1 MAENKKVVISVEIK
15 EVGGNKLSASS
26 KKATKD
32 LTKLTDAERAARIEA
47 EKLKITNNA
56 VTASLKQ
63 EAAAALQASAATNK
77 LKTNSGLNNAIIAE
91 SARLASDAS
100 YGFTAIANNL
110 GQLVSL
116 FSASANAAGGL
127 KSAFAALFTAQSLF
141 LIGIQLV
148 ITFGNDLFKAFMK
161 LIGTTNE
168 LEEVFKNAGETVGS
182 TAGKF
187 EAYIRTIQS
196 TTKSQEEQEKAL
208 KGLNEE
214 FPDFVRNLKDA
225 GFETENLKD
234 KTNDIIKVTNQYRD
248 SLYKLALSRAAQNEI
263 DKLAAE
269 EVNNRTIAEN
279 KLMQMGVTLDEAR
292 EISAKRDLARSN
304 KVFKNIQK
312 TQLGFVAEES
322 ASERRAKIIDGIIK
336 KLDEENISI
345 QERLTLLIKYVNIE
359 LDEKTASKRKK
370 QSDDKKKYDML
381 EIGSLAAKIRGL
393 KEMGRIRDFFFN
405 KNLQMDVAQERNT
418 IEAIKLE
425 EQQNLNRL
433 NALKEQGLL
442 EGELAVAK
450 YEINLYYSKLLMEEQ
465 RRLDEQGFAMRMEM
479 FGHYADSLGSISQ
492 LMKEN
497 SAAQKSF
504 ALAEIVANTAIGF
517 SNALVVAQEQSLSA
531 PPVSTLAYPLFYA
544 SQIAS
549 VLAAAAKAKSI
560 LNGGSATGGD
570 GGARPQLQVEAP
582 DFNVV
587 GASPESQL
595 AQTVAASQT
604 KPLRAFVV
612 GKDITNQQE
621 LDRNIKTTAGLGN

>member
-15 EVGGNKLSASS
+15 EVGGGKLSASS

-32 LTKLTDAERAARIEA
+32 LTKLTNAERAARIEA

-127 KSAFAALFTAQSLF
+127 KSAIGALFTAQSLF
-141 LIGIQLV
+141 LIGIQLA
-148 ITFGNDLFKAFMK
+148 ITYGNDLFNAFVK
-161 LIGTTNE
+161 LTGQSDLLKDT
-168 LEEVFKNAGETVGS
+168 FKSAGDTVKS

-187 EAYIRTIQS
+187 EAYIRVLQEGTY
-196 TTKSQEEQEKAL
+196 SQEQQRKAVD
-208 KGLNEE
+208 GLNEE
-214 FPDFVRNLKDA
+214 FPDFVNNLKDA
-225 GFETENLKD
+225 GFQTSDLTK
-234 KTNDIIKVTNQYRD
+234 KTNAIIKVTNEYRE
-248 SLYKLALSRAAQNEI
+248 SLVKLAMARAAQTKLEELSGERIQAEI
-263 DKLAAE
+263 DLVE
-269 EVNNRTIAEN
+269 ELKEQN
-279 KLMQMGVTLDEAR
+279 LTLDRARQLSAQRDKIRFDASTKRGTAGRKLRREQETQEMRIADNLIRNFDKEKVAR
-292 EISAKRDLARSN
+292 EEAIN
-304 KVFKNIQK
+304 
-312 TQLGFVAEES
+312 
-322 ASERRAKIIDGIIK
+322 
-336 KLDEENISI
+336 
-345 QERLTLLIKYVNIE
+345 LLMKYINIE
-359 LDEKTASKRKK
+359 LDQGTASKRKK
-370 QSDDKKKYDML
+370 QSDEKNKYDML
-381 EIGSLAAKIRGL
+381 EIGNFDAKIRAL

-418 IEAIKLE
+418 IEAIKIE

-560 LNGGSATGGD
+560 LSGGSATGG
-570 GGARPQLQVEAP
+570 GTGSRPQLQVEAP

-595 AQTVAASQT
+595 AQTVAGQQT

-621 LDRNIKTTAGLGN
+621 LDRNIKTTAGLGD

>member
-15 EVGGNKLSASS
+15 EVGGGKLSASS

-32 LTKLTDAERAARIEA
+32 LTKLTNAERAARIEA

-127 KSAFAALFTAQSLF
+127 KSAIGALFTAQSLF
-141 LIGIQLV
+141 LIGIQLA
-148 ITFGNDLFKAFMK
+148 ITYGNDLFNAFVK
-161 LIGTTNE
+161 LTGQSDLLKDT
-168 LEEVFKNAGETVGS
+168 FKSAGDTVKS

-187 EAYIRTIQS
+187 EAYIRVLQEGTY
-196 TTKSQEEQEKAL
+196 SQEQQRKAVD
-208 KGLNEE
+208 GLNEE
-214 FPDFVRNLKDA
+214 FPDFVNNLKDA
-225 GFETENLKD
+225 GFQTSDLTK
-234 KTNDIIKVTNQYRD
+234 KTNAIIKVTNEYRK
-248 SLYKLALSRAAQNEI
+248 SLVKLAMARAAETKLKELSGERIQAEI
-263 DKLAAE
+263 DFVE
-269 EVNNRTIAEN
+269 ELKEQN
-279 KLMQMGVTLDEAR
+279 LTLDRARQLSAQRDKIRFDASTKRGTAGRKLRREQETQEMRIADNLIRNFDKEKVAR
-292 EISAKRDLARSN
+292 EEAIN
-304 KVFKNIQK
+304 
-312 TQLGFVAEES
+312 
-322 ASERRAKIIDGIIK
+322 
-336 KLDEENISI
+336 
-345 QERLTLLIKYVNIE
+345 LLMKYINIE
-359 LDEKTASKRKK
+359 LDQGTASKRKK
-370 QSDDKKKYDML
+370 QSDEKNKYDML
-381 EIGSLAAKIRGL
+381 EIGNFDAKIRAL

-418 IEAIKLE
+418 IEAIKIE

-560 LNGGSATGGD
+560 LSGGSATGG
-570 GGARPQLQVEAP
+570 GTGSRPQLQVEAP

-595 AQTVAASQT
+595 AQTVAGQQT

-621 LDRNIKTTAGLGN
+621 LDRNIKTTAGLGD

>member
-15 EVGGNKLSASS
+15 EVGGGKLSASS
-26 KKATKD
+26 NKATKD

-127 KSAFAALFTAQSLF
+127 KSAIGALFTAQSLF
-141 LIGIQLV
+141 LIGIQLA
-148 ITFGNDLFKAFMK
+148 ITYGNDLFNALVKITGQSDLLK
-161 LIGTTNE
+161 DT
-168 LEEVFKNAGETVGS
+168 FKSAGDTVKS

-187 EAYIRTIQS
+187 ESYIRILQQGTY
-196 TTKSQEEQEKAL
+196 SQEQQRMAVD
-208 KGLNEE
+208 GLNEE
-214 FPDFVRNLKDA
+214 FPDFVKNLKDA
-225 GFETENLKD
+225 GFETEDLTK
-234 KTNDIIKVTNQYRD
+234 KTNGIIKVTNEYRK
-248 SLYKLALSRAAQNEI
+248 SLVKLAMARAAQTKLEELSGQGIQAEI
-263 DKLAAE
+263 DLIE
-269 EVNNRTIAEN
+269 ELKEEN
-279 KLMQMGVTLDEAR
+279 LTLDEAR
-292 EISAKRDLARSN
+292 ELSAQRDLIRSN
-304 KVFKNIQK
+304 ASGKRGTAGRKLRQEQETQEMRIADNLIRNFDKEKV
-312 TQLGFVAEES
+312 A
-322 ASERRAKIIDGIIK
+322 R
-336 KLDEENISI
+336 
-345 QERLTLLIKYVNIE
+345 QEAINLLMKYINIE
-359 LDEKTASKRKK
+359 LDEGTASKRKK
-370 QSDDKKKYDML
+370 QSDEKKKYDML
-381 EIGSLAAKIRGL
+381 EIGNFDAKIRAL
-393 KEMGRIRDFFFN
+393 REMGRIRDFFFN

-465 RRLDEQGFAMRMEM
+465 RRLDEQGFAMRMQM

-560 LNGGSATGGD
+560 LSGGSATGG
-570 GGARPQLQVEAP
+570 GTVSKPQLQVEAP

-595 AQTVAASQT
+595 AQTVAGQQT